1 MKTEKKLSKDN
12 SGSGIY
18 AKLVM
23 RFICISLILI
33 IMIISFITMGWFMK
47 GGFSDA
53 QSIELSADGMKY
65 VLAAEGEAGKY
76 DEYITIT
83 TGTGISTSVSVPGRT
98 DAAELISANGGEI
111 RWALNSKSNI
121 ENYGTDAEGIYPGS
135 SGTLTFYVIPKQ
147 NCDLNINF
155 SLEKILYK
163 NNTDTGKLEII
174 EDAAGIP
181 GFVKGHILFFK
192 TKENGIYS
200 DRIADGFNIKQ
211 EGAITDTAYKFDIH
225 WTWPSVADQLV
236 LPNDDPLLEKNGYKR
251 IISYADTTFYDDI
264 IKNPVN
270 YFSRELEDMNLT
282 EILTNLRNGSVA
294 DSFDSDNYKKIN
306 ELWNEVDQLIGTNVS
321 YIEIRLK
328 EQ

>member
-1 MKTEKKLSKDN
+1 MKTEEKLGKNTAD
-12 SGSGIY
+12 SGIC

-23 RFICISLILI
+23 RFICISVILI
-33 IMIISFITMGWFMK
+33 IMVISFITLGWFMK
-47 GGFSDA
+47 GGFSNA

-83 TGTGISTSVSVPGRT
+83 TGTGIATSVSVPGRN
-98 DAAELISANGGEI
+98 DVAELISANGGEI

-155 SLEKILYK
+155 SLGKILYK
-163 NNTDTGKLEII
+163 NNTETGKLEII
-174 EDAAGIP
+174 EDDVIP
-181 GFVKGHILFFK
+181 GLVKGHILFFK

-200 DRIADGFNIKQ
+200 DRIDDSFNIELKD
-211 EGAITDTAYKFDIH
+211 ALADTAYKFDIH
-225 WTWPSVADQLV
+225 WIWPSVADQLV
-236 LPNDDPLLEKNGYKR
+236 LPNDDPLLEKNGYMR
-251 IISYADTTFYDDI
+251 IISDTDTTFYNDI

-270 YFSRELEDMNLT
+270 YFSRELNDMNLT
-282 EILTNLRNGSVA
+282 QILTNLQNGSGA
-294 DSFDSDNYKKIN
+294 DSFDSKNYKKIN
-306 ELWNEVDQLIGTNVS
+306 EMWNEADQLIGTNVS